1 MRMADIILVHG
12 LCAGTKEFFGC
23 KFGIL
28 KSFLYVHFDISTQC
42 LGTVLGPSM
51 RWGDGYTYP
60 GGNGGF
66 GPG

>member
-1 MRMADIILVHG
+1 MGYAP
-12 LCAGTKEFFGC
+12 GTKDIFWC

-42 LGTVLGPSM
+42 LGTVLCPSV
-51 RWGDGYTYP
+51 RWGGDGYTYP